1 MNNRYSFERNN
12 VIHLLS
18 NDHHYG
24 LAFCSHIGA
33 GLRANIDVKRIKNY
47 IDWFFNGYLSAH
59 FEMEEKCI
67 FPVLTRQHDLVKK
80 ALADHRKLTRLFTVP
95 TQLERTLGLIEEKL
109 ENHIRF
115 EERILF
121 KEIKAIVS
129 ATVSEEIVVLH
140 SQKPDTSFFKSWQDA
155 FWI

>member
-1 MNNRYSFERNN
+1 
-12 VIHLLS
+12 
-18 NDHHYG
+18 
-24 LAFCSHIGA
+24 
-33 GLRANIDVKRIKNY
+33 
-47 IDWFFNGYLSAH
+47 
-59 FEMEEKCI
+59 
-67 FPVLTRQHDLVKK
+67 VKK